1 MYVQEEGAPMGGP
14 LSGLLAD
21 LIIENKI
28 EKQIA
33 THPRWGKLVDW
44 IRKADDTFLEWTGTL
59 HDLNDFHT
67 FLNSLHPTIKWT
79 MELEKDNQIPF
90 LDVLIIKS
98 PPELLTTVYRK
109 CSASNRYIHFTSSQ
123 VWSEKTAALKTLRRR
138 AEDYCSTPHLL
149 QEELQLLTQIFLQ
162 NGFPAQTIHRI
173 LHKET
178 PSTHPH
184 TNPDEHPEET
194 HKPSSTFFAPFHPSA
209 TRLFKTLRTKFN
221 ISTIHTKT
229 TTLGN
234 ILLKRRP
241 NQPLH
246 SPGVVYAIPCECSKF
261 YIGETK
267 RTAAI
272 RISEEAAACAKV
284 DRTNK
289 LSTNQQAD
297 LGITTHHKLTG
308 HTFNFNSTKIISSES
323 NWYKRKLLE
332 GLYIQTNKEHA
343 VNLKAGAKL
352 DNCWTPTINK
362 TPGLKISW

>member
-1 MYVQEEGAPMGGP
+1 MRLTNLCVSEPFFECELGTYVQEEGAPMGGP

-67 FLNSLHPTIKWT
+67 FLNSLHPTIIWT

-98 PPELLTTVYRK
+98 PPELLTTVYRI
-109 CSASNRYIHFTSSQ
+109 CSASTRYIHFTSSQ

-194 HKPSSTFFAPFHPSA
+194 TNPPPPSSPHSTLLPQDYSKPFGPNSTFPPSTQRPQLLATSSSKDARTSLSTHQALSMPSPVNAPNS
-209 TRLFKTLRTKFN
+209 TLVKQNAQQLSEFLKKQLLVPKLIEP
-221 ISTIHTKT
+221 ISF
-229 TTLGN
+229 
-234 ILLKRRP
+234 
-241 NQPLH
+241 QP
-246 SPGVVYAIPCECSKF
+246 
-261 YIGETK
+261 
-267 RTAAI
+267 
-272 RISEEAAACAKV
+272 
-284 DRTNK
+284 TNK
-289 LSTNQQAD
+289 PTLASQ
-297 LGITTHHKLTG
+297 L
-308 HTFNFNSTKIISSES
+308 
-323 NWYKRKLLE
+323 
-332 GLYIQTNKEHA
+332 
-343 VNLKAGAKL
+343 
-352 DNCWTPTINK
+352 TIN
-362 TPGLKISW
+362 

>member
-1 MYVQEEGAPMGGP
+1 M
-14 LSGLLAD
+14 
-21 LIIENKI
+21 
-28 EKQIA
+28 
-33 THPRWGKLVDW
+33 
-44 IRKADDTFLEWTGTL
+44 
-59 HDLNDFHT
+59 
-67 FLNSLHPTIKWT
+67 
-79 MELEKDNQIPF
+79 DN
-90 LDVLIIKS
+90 
-98 PPELLTTVYRK
+98 RK
-109 CSASNRYIHFTSSQ
+109 CSASQ
-123 VWSEKTAALKTLRRR
+123 AWSEKTAALKTLR
-138 AEDYCSTPHLL
+138 PPPPPL
-149 QEELQLLTQIFLQ
+149 QQELQVLTQIFLQ

-289 LSTNQQAD
+289 LSTNQQAAD

>member
-1 MYVQEEGAPMGGP
+1 MGGP

-28 EKQIA
+28 EKPIA

-44 IRKADDTFLEWTGTL
+44 IRKADDTFLEWTSTP
-59 HDLNDFHT
+59 HDLHEFHQ

-79 MELEKDNQIPF
+79 MELEKDNRIPF

-98 PPELLTTVYRK
+98 PPQLLTTVYRK

-123 VWSEKTAALKTLRRR
+123 PWSEKSAALKTLRRR
-138 AEDYCSTPHLL
+138 AEDYCSTPQLL
-149 QEELQLLTQIFLQ
+149 EEELLLLSQIFLQ

-173 LHKET
+173 LHKQS
-178 PSTHPH
+178 PSTHPL
-184 TNPDEHPEET
+184 TDPDASLEEPP
-194 HKPSSTFFAPFHPSA
+194 KPSPTFFAPFHPSA
-209 TRLFKTLRTKFN
+209 RRLFKTLQTKFN
-221 ISTIHTKT
+221 ITTIHTKT

-241 NQPLH
+241 IRPLH

-272 RISEEAAACAKV
+272 RTSEEAAACAKV
-284 DRTNK
+284 DKTNK
-289 LSTNQQAD
+289 LSTNQNAD
-297 LGITTHHKLTG
+297 LGITTHHKQTG
-308 HTFNFNSTKIISSES
+308 HTFQFHSTKIISSET

-332 GLYIQTNKEHA
+332 GLYIQTNKEHT
-343 VNLKAGAKL
+343 VNLKAGTKV
-352 DNCWTPTINK
+352 DNCWAPTIASIPNM
-362 TPGLKISW
+362 KIPW